1 MDEGGGGYE
10 ESYGNDAAD
19 FVDFSGD
26 LKKLLKNA
34 ADTEI
39 DHWLSQDLVEAL
51 NEAIK
56 AFVSEMCSGSLTVLE
71 NGKKKGKVLNPSHIV
86 EALELKG
93 FNEIA
98 KELKDKHGSM
108 LQVATKRTKKKG
120 GDEMSEE
127 QMLELQQQLFAQAKA
142 RQALDQ

>member
-1 MDEGGGGYE
+1 MAMEEGGYE
-10 ESYGNDAAD
+10 ENYGNDAAD

-26 LKKLLKNA
+26 LRKLLKSA
-34 ADTEI
+34 ETEI
-39 DHWLSQDLVEAL
+39 DHWLSQDAVESL
-51 NEAIK
+51 NDLIK
-56 AFVSEMCSGSLTVLE
+56 AFVNEMCEGSLTALE
-71 NGKKKGKVLNPSHIV
+71 KGKKKGKVLNPGHIA

-98 KELKDKHGSM
+98 QELKDKHGNL
-108 LQVATKRTKKKG
+108 LQVATKRKKKG
-120 GDEMSEE
+120 ADELSEQ

>member
-1 MDEGGGGYE
+1 MDEGGGYE
-10 ESYGNDAAD
+10 ESYGND
-19 FVDFSGD
+19 FVDFTGD
-26 LKKLLKNA
+26 LKKLLKNV

-39 DHWLSQDLVEAL
+39 DHWLSQDCVEAL

-56 AFVSEMCSGSLTVLE
+56 AFVNELASGSLTVLE

-98 KELKDKHGSM
+98 QELKDKHGSL
-108 LQVATKRTKKKG
+108 LQVATKRKKKG
-120 GDEMSEE
+120 GDEMSEQ